1 MSHLADN
8 PPHPGAILGEDVVA
22 ALGLS
27 LSEAAQRLGVSRTT
41 LSRVIKGQS
50 GISPKLAVRLERAGV
65 SKARFWLDLQ
75 MRYDLATERK
85 KPEPQVRSLG
95 YVSEVK

>member
-1 MSHLADN
+1 MNYLVDN
-8 PPHPGAILGEDVVA
+8 PPHPGEILGEDVVE

-27 LSEAAQRLGVSRTT
+27 VTQAASRLGVSRDY
-41 LSRVIKGQS
+41 LARVIKGQS
-50 GISPKLAVRLERAGV
+50 GISPKLAVRLEKAGI

-75 MRYDLATERK
+75 MRYDLAKERK

-95 YVSEVK
+95 HVSAVK